1 MKLHTLVQTVLGGFD
16 HLQAAPFQCVVE
28 GHGGNLTGD
37 HGHLAHLLGFIPVTA
52 LLRHGVNAGA
62 QIVELHFTV

>member
-1 MKLHTLVQTVLGGFD
+1 MKLYALVQAILGGFD
-16 HLQAAPFQCVVE
+16 HLQTAPLQRVVE
-28 GHGGNLTGD
+28 GHGGDLTGD